1 MLKIN
6 QIEGRIYKV
15 EAQIREA
22 KKQQNMEALK
32 SLRLENAELRQEL
45 EDRRR
50 FEQEAYIMVNECRVA
65 YDSRDSN
72 KINDWLEN
80 NYKPFRTFWIN
91 KVGEDVFG
99 TVWNKINKTIR

>member
-1 MLKIN
+1 MLRIN
-6 QIEGRIYKV
+6 QIEGRIFKV

-22 KKQQNMEALK
+22 KKQGNMEALQ
-32 SLRLENAELRQEL
+32 SLRLENAQLRQQL

-50 FEQEAYIMVNECRVA
+50 LEQEIPTMVNECQRV
-65 YDSRDSN
+65 YDSKDCN

-80 NYKPFRTFWIN
+80 NYKSFRAFWIS

-99 TVWNKINKTIR
+99 ETWNRINKTIR

>member
-6 QIEGRIYKV
+6 QIEGRIFKV

-22 KKQQNMEALK
+22 KKQGNMEVLE
-32 SLRLENAELRQEL
+32 SLRLENAQLRQEL

-50 FEQEAYIMVNECRVA
+50 LEQELPTMVNECRAA
-65 YDSRDSN
+65 YNSKDDN
-72 KINDWLEN
+72 QINNWLEN
-80 NYKPFRTFWIN
+80 NYKPFRTFWIS

-99 TVWNKINKTIR
+99 ETWNRINRATK

>member
-1 MLKIN
+1 MLNKN
-6 QIEGRIYKV
+6 QLEGRIFKI
-15 EAQIREA
+15 ESQIREA

-32 SLRLENAELRQEL
+32 SLRLENAELRQQL

-50 FEQEAYIMVNECRVA
+50 LEHEIYTMVNECQVV
-65 YDSRDSN
+65 YDSKDCN

-80 NYKPFRTFWIN
+80 NYKPFRAFWIN

-99 TVWNKINKTIR
+99 TVWNRINSGK

>member
-6 QIEGRIYKV
+6 QLEGKIFKV
-15 EAQIREA
+15 ETQIREA
-22 KKQQNMEALK
+22 KKQGNIEVLK
-32 SLRLENAELRQEL
+32 SLRLENAELRQQL

-50 FEQEAYIMVNECRVA
+50 LEQEIPTMVNECAVV
-65 YDSRDSN
+65 YNSKDDN

-80 NYKPFRTFWIN
+80 SYKPFRTFWIN

-99 TVWNKINKTIR
+99 ETWNRINKTIR

>member
-6 QIEGRIYKV
+6 QIEGRIFKV

-22 KKQQNMEALK
+22 KKQGNMEVLK
-32 SLRLENAELRQEL
+32 SLRLENAQLRQQL

-50 FEQEAYIMVNECRVA
+50 LEQELPTMVNECRVA
-65 YDSRDSN
+65 YTSKNDN

-80 NYKPFRTFWIN
+80 NYKPFRTFWIS
-91 KVGEDVFG
+91 KVGEEVFG
-99 TVWNKINKTIR
+99 ETWNKIKRATK